1 MKRAIERGTKN
12 RKILGL
18 ITCLGIALA
27 VPALNG
33 CGGTAS
39 NMMTTAPPV
48 SSSETSAV
56 TLTVTDAPPAG
67 VTVLSFEVTVNG
79 AVLNPGNVQLIT
91 NPQRIEVKQLETD
104 SAFLSTMNVPAGTYQ
119 SITISVTNPE
129 LTVMNN
135 SGAAIGNCANNSV
148 CHLEPAAA
156 GNVTFSSS
164 PFPVVLSGGSPT
176 GFQVDLNVA
185 NLLSGT
191 LGVDFNAS
199 GAINVAQLP
208 LAGQPNNNNELDD
221 VDDLLGTAENLDAAD
236 SQFTLHTMS
245 GDFQIQTNANTQFEL
260 EGCAADNF
268 SCIQTG
274 EVVEV
279 DSEVMSGGAFI
290 ARKIEA
296 ENGDDDKND
305 DNNQAENEVEGIIFK
320 VDDATHFELVVLG
333 ELSASNNVALG
344 NPVVVTL
351 ANPQFQVDANGLNV
365 PSTLQGAFEQA
376 TDTWQLMPGQ
386 VVQIRSANGG
396 NPTGSPITMTTNR
409 VRLRETQFTATVSG
423 APVPPDFTVSNLP
436 GLFTSMGVTS
446 IVVQTSSQTN
456 FQGNNGQG
464 SSGKGSSGQGG
475 GGQGGAGLGSLTD
488 QSQVSLRGLLFVNG
502 ANPPTMIVDKVRQR

>member
-1 MKRAIERGTKN
+1 MKRRNK
-12 RKILGL
+12 LGL
-18 ITCLGIALA
+18 MTCLGIAVMVL
-27 VPALNG
+27 VCSG
-33 CGGTAS
+33 CGGSAS
-39 NMMTTAPPV
+39 NMATATPPA
-48 SSSETSAV
+48 STSQTSAV
-56 TLTVTDAPPAG
+56 TLTVTDAPPVG

-119 SITISVTNPE
+119 SITVNVTNPE

-156 GNVTFSSS
+156 GNVTVSSS
-164 PFPVVLSGGSPT
+164 PFPVVLAGGSPT

-185 NLLSGT
+185 NIISGT

-208 LAGQPNNNNELDD
+208 LAGQPNNNDQLDD
-221 VDDLLGTAENLDAAD
+221 VDDLLGTAINLDATD

-245 GDFQIQTNANTQFEL
+245 GDFLIQANANTQFEL

-268 SCIQTG
+268 SCIQNG
-274 EVVEV
+274 EVLEV

-296 ENGDDDKND
+296 ENNDDKGGDGNQ
-305 DNNQAENEVEGIIFK
+305 QAENELEGVIFK
-320 VDDATHFELVVLG
+320 VDDATHFEIVVLD
-333 ELSASNNVALG
+333 ELSNATNVALG

-351 ANPQFQVDANGLNV
+351 TNPQFQVDANGINV
-365 PSTLQGAFEQA
+365 PSALQGAFEQA
-376 TDTWQLMPGQ
+376 TDTSQLMPGQ
-386 VVQIRSANGG
+386 EVQIHSTSGSV
-396 NPTGSPITMTTNR
+396 PTGSPITMTANR

-423 APVPPDFTVSNLP
+423 APVPPNVTVSNLP
-436 GLFTSMGVTS
+436 GLFTSMGVSS
-446 IVVQTSSQTN
+446 ILVQTSNQTN
-456 FQGNNGQG
+456 FQG
-464 SSGKGSSGQGG
+464 S
-475 GGQGGAGLGSLTD
+475 GGQGGAGLSSLTD
-488 QSQVSLRGLLFVNG
+488 ESQVSLRGLLFKNG
-502 ANPPTMIVDKVRQR
+502 ANPPTLIADKVRKR